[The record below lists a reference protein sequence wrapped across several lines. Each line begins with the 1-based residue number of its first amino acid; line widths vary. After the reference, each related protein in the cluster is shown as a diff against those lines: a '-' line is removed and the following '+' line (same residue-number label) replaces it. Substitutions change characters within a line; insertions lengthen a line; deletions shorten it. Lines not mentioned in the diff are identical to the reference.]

1 MLLLSVAHQV
11 HVDELLHLGKRGFL
25 SRDWC
30 PCPERCPHPGWL
42 CSTEKASRVP
52 WPHHADPHLV
62 QGHLGGVFSW
72 TRDILSRLDL
82 QGLGCPLSHPQLA
95 PVYSWRWTRET
106 PPWEHS
112 PLCSYRPH
120 SSPRRG
126 TGLRRSFPGQSSR
139 WWGQGRGRTRRE
151 DASTH
156 WGLGPQ
162 AAKEGSW
169 ILKLLPQGIPF
180 DPPHRHNSLHGLQL
194 EGILVGVQHRL
205 QVIVPG
211 GDTKGQLR
219 AQRWGRGSQ
228 SVGFRQKEATWAGKA
243 GLNHKGRW

>member
-1 MLLLSVAHQV
+1 MSSPQ
-11 HVDELLHLGKRGFL
+11 
-25 SRDWC
+25 
-30 PCPERCPHPGWL
+30 WL
-42 CSTEKASRVP
+42 RSTEKASRVP

-156 WGLGPQ
+156 WGKVHKQPRRALGSSSSSP
-162 AAKEGSW
+162 KGSPLTPLTAT
-169 ILKLLPQGIPF
+169 ILFMASSLRESLLVSSIAF
-180 DPPHRHNSLHGLQL
+180 RSSC
-194 EGILVGVQHRL
+194 LVG
-205 QVIVPG
+205 
-211 GDTKGQLR
+211 T
-219 AQRWGRGSQ
+219 
-228 SVGFRQKEATWAGKA
+228 QKVS
-243 GLNHKGRW
+243 